1 MIGDTFQSDLK
12 QAYSRTNWLQWLQDI
27 FDRQIVFEAQPE
39 LIILQKDNAKSIE
52 RFASISLADGKNLAV
67 LDIVT
72 GKNVQ
77 IARNRIVL
85 REIVFR
91 LIDHDRY
98 HGIWALYHSEDDTQS
113 EYRLSFIS
121 SEAIID
127 ADGNFTTQ
135 STNPKRFT
143 YVLGEN
149 ESTRTAA
156 DRLKDI
162 ARKGGNLTLNDIKD
176 AFAVEPISDSFFN
189 DYRSFYF
196 RFIDAISKSSSNIL
210 VFQFAENNELE
221 ISNFVKRLLGRIVF
235 LYFLQKKRWIGA
247 SSKKYEDGKTDFLKD
262 LFSGKYGAIN
272 QDNYYNEHL
281 CRIFFEALNNANR
294 DNDAFDL
301 SNGQKLCL
309 PYLNG
314 GLFDESQEP
323 QNHRSLQ
330 FSMILFDELFDFFNR
345 YNFTIYENSPEDHT
359 VAVDPEMLGHIFEN
373 LLEDNKNLGT
383 FYTPKEIVHYMCQ
396 ESLIEYLCTCLP
408 DIPKEHIGNLIR
420 NNDADRFDD
429 KKLKKIELFID
440 DVKICDPAIGSGA
453 FPMGLLQEIFNLKA
467 MIHYQLGYTVWSPA
481 KTKQDIIQN
490 SIYGV
495 DIESGAIDIARLRFW
510 LSLVVDES
518 LPKPLP
524 NLDYK
529 IMQGNSLLESFE
541 NIDLSNVHNI
551 TRTTT
556 IVEPVRDLFGR
567 IEDPQFK
574 LTFNTVLQQ
583 NDIQNLMRQFFRE
596 TNPVAKA
603 EIKEKINQT
612 VHEHIDFNLEQRQ
625 QSIARQLSEAETI
638 RDPKPSVKRKIEKLQ
653 NDLAQL
659 TQTREK
665 LHKLQGSMTKPYF
678 LWHLFFADV
687 FESGGFDIV
696 IGNPPYIST
705 KGVNENDKKLL
716 ENEFGFSDDTYNHFF
731 FKGINILAKNGTL
744 SYITP
749 KTFWTTQT
757 KRNLRDLLL
766 SKRINYIFDTGNPFK
781 AAMVDTCITSIQN
794 IEIANN
800 QIHFLDGSK
809 DLNSP
814 QNYFIEQSIYL
825 NIQNSVI
832 FKPTD
837 ENLKIYKL
845 LGQKIRDLYNKWWN
859 KIKTSRDIENNKTEL
874 EEYRKSLKPGDIALL
889 GCLTEGGQGLATANN
904 GKYIAV
910 RKSTKWAKNIV
921 ESRPKKLAGA
931 IKAKKIPMPEMKCF
945 ANITDFLAS
954 LTEKEIAALFDR
966 LKEQY
971 GRDIFGQGYI
981 YRLIDDS
988 EIADV
993 DTLTEDEKK
1002 NGIPETKNFYVPYD
1016 KGDKDGNRWYL
1027 ETPFAIAWSQNN
1039 VGFLT
1044 SNSGKKGEGMPV
1056 VRNPQFYFKEGFCW
1070 SAVNGT
1076 RSTNELKFRFK
1087 QKSVTDVQGMSLHCV
1102 ANSVSSKYITC
1113 VCNADYISRYT
1124 ESYVNST
1131 VIFQINDA
1139 RQIPLIIPTKE
1150 QLNEFE
1156 KLFDFAFETKKKQL
1170 SSLIPEPEAEKKLSD
1185 IQIELDKMVR
1195 KLYGI

>member
-1 MIGDTFQSDLK
+1 MINDSFQSDLK
-12 QAYSRTNWLQWLQDI
+12 QAYSRNNWQQWLQDI
-27 FDRQIVFEAQPE
+27 FDRQIVFEALPE
-39 LIILQKDNAKSIE
+39 QITLEKDKVKSIE
-52 RFASISLADGKNLAV
+52 RFASIALADGKNIAV

-72 GKNVQ
+72 DRDIQ
-77 IARNRIVL
+77 IARNRVAL

-98 HGIWALYHSEDDTQS
+98 HGLLALYHSEDTKQP

-127 ADGNFTTQ
+127 ENGNLATQ
-135 STNPKRFT
+135 NTNPKRYT
-143 YVLGEN
+143 YILGEN

-156 DRLKDI
+156 DRLKGI
-162 ARKGGNLTLNDIKD
+162 ALKAGNIILKDVKD

-196 RFIDAISKSSSNIL
+196 HFIEAIFKNNSNL
-210 VFQFAENNELE
+210 DVFFMAENKELE

-247 SSKKYEDGKTDFLKD
+247 TTVKYEDGKTDFLKD
-262 LFSGKYGAIN
+262 LFAGKYGIIN
-272 QDNYYNEHL
+272 QEKYYSEHL
-281 CRIFFEALNNANR
+281 CRIFFEVLNNADRENES
-294 DNDAFDL
+294 FDL
-301 SNGQKLCL
+301 PNGEKLCL

-323 QNHRSLQ
+323 QNHRTLQ
-330 FSMILFDELFDFFNR
+330 FSKILFADLFDFFNR

-383 FYTPKEIVHYMCQ
+383 FYTPKKIVHYMCQ
-396 ESLIEYLCTCLP
+396 ESLIEYLRTCLP
-408 DIPKEHIGNLIR
+408 NTSKENIGRLIR
-420 NNDADRFDD
+420 NNETD
-429 KKLKKIELFID
+429 KFTDKELKQIELFID

-467 MIHYQLGYTVWSPA
+467 MIHYQLGYSVWSPA
-481 KTKQDIIQN
+481 TIKQNIIQN

-495 DIESGAIDIARLRFW
+495 DIEPGAIDIARLRFW

-551 TRTTT
+551 SRTTT
-556 IVEPVRDLFGR
+556 IIEPARDLFGR
-567 IEDPQFK
+567 IIDPQTK
-574 LTFNTVLQQ
+574 LIFNTVLQQ
-583 NDIQNLMRQFFRE
+583 NDIQKLMGQFFNE
-596 TNPVAKA
+596 TNPVTKA
-603 EIKEKINQT
+603 EIKNKINQT
-612 VHEHIDFNLEQRQ
+612 IHGHIDYNLELRQ
-625 QSIARQLSEAETI
+625 DAVASKLAEAENI
-638 RDPKPSVKRKIEKLQ
+638 KDPKPSVKKQIEKLQ
-653 NDLAQL
+653 SELSQL
-659 TQTREK
+659 IKTRAK
-665 LHKLQGSMTKPYF
+665 LHKLQGSTAKPYF

-687 FESGGFDIV
+687 FENGGFDIV

-705 KGVNENDKKLL
+705 KGVNENDKKSL
-716 ENEFGFSDDTYNHFF
+716 ENEFGFADDTYNHFF
-731 FKGINILAKNGTL
+731 FKDMNILTEKGTL

-766 SKRINYIFDTGNPFK
+766 SKRINYVFDTGNPFK
-781 AAMVDTCITSIQN
+781 AAMVDTCITSVQN
-794 IEIANN
+794 IESGNN
-800 QIHFLDGSK
+800 MIHFLDGGK
-809 DLNSP
+809 DLNNP
-814 QNYFIEQSIYL
+814 QHYSIAQSIYQ
-825 NIQNSVI
+825 NTQNSVI

-837 ENLKIYKL
+837 ENLKIYHL
-845 LGQKIRDLYNKWWN
+845 FGQKVKDLYNQWWD
-859 KIKTSRDIENNKTEL
+859 KIKTSRDIDLNKSEL
-874 EEYRKSLKPGDIALL
+874 AAYRNSLKPGDFTLL
-889 GCLTEGGQGLATANN
+889 ACLTDGGVGLQTGNN

-910 RKSTKWAKNIV
+910 RKSTKWAKNIL

-931 IKAKKIPMPEMKCF
+931 IKAKKIPMPEMNGF
-945 ANITDFLAS
+945 ANTYDFLAS
-954 LTEKEIAALFDR
+954 LSEKEIAVLFDR

-993 DTLTEDEKK
+993 DTLTDDEKQ
-1002 NGIPETKNFYVPYD
+1002 NGISETMNYYVPYD

-1027 ETPFAIAWSQNN
+1027 ETPFAIAWTQKN
-1039 VGFLT
+1039 VGFLKADP
-1044 SNSGKKGEGMPV
+1044 NARYQGYL
-1056 VRNPQFYFKEGFCW
+1056 FYFKEGFCW
-1070 SAVNGT
+1070 SEIKTFYIRCRLKQRTVNSNKSMSFYQITNIVPVHFAVCLLN
-1076 RSTNELKFRFK
+1076 SY
-1087 QKSVTDVQGMSLHCV
+1087 MV
-1102 ANSVSSKYITC
+1102 AC
-1113 VCNADYISRYT
+1113 
-1124 ESYVNST
+1124 YVNH
-1131 VIFQINDA
+1131 FINNTQSFGIDDA
-1139 RQIPLIIPTKE
+1139 RQIPVIIPSKK
-1150 QLNEFE
+1150 QLSEFE
-1156 KLFDFAFETKKKQL
+1156 KLFHLACEIKQEQFSNQL
-1170 SSLIPEPEAEKKLSD
+1170 SLEKSEMQLAE
-1185 IQIELDKMVR
+1185 IQDNLDRMVYE
-1195 KLYGI
+1195 LYGIS